1 MESTSLID
9 KIAQELEVLESI
21 YSEDGIVEQQPVA
34 SEKVLGQVECVFKLQ
49 PNTG

>member
-21 YSEDGIVEQQPVA
+21 YAEEGIVEQQPKA
-34 SEKVLGQVECVFKLQ
+34 SSESTGAVECIFKLQ